1 MAQMKENR
9 KYYFTVEG
17 ETERWYLQWLQHKI
31 NTEPTAN
38 YTVSLDCPIQKDPV
52 KRAKSLIVTRKTDIT
67 HVFDYESNDDVH
79 TEQFKM
85 TLDRMKQAQLL
96 GKQIKY
102 FNGYSNFAFELWL
115 VLHKIDCNGLLSHR
129 RQYITYINSAY
140 NEEFE
145 NFDQYKHEANFK
157 RVLGKLSL
165 DNVKDAI
172 ERSKKI
178 MQRNQ
183 ECGYILQQYKTF
195 NYYRENPS
203 LYIWEAIEKIL
214 RDCGPA

>member
-9 KYYFTVEG
+9 KHYFTVEG
-17 ETERWYLQWLQHKI
+17 ETERWYLQWLQYKI
-31 NTEPTAN
+31 NTEPASY

-52 KRAKSLIVTRKTDIT
+52 KHVKPLTVTGKTVIT

-79 TEQFKM
+79 AEQFKR

-102 FNGYSNFAFELWL
+102 CNGYSNFTFELWM
-115 VLHKIDCNGLLSHR
+115 VLHKMDCNGSLSHR
-129 RQYITYINSAY
+129 RQYITYINNAY
-140 NEEFE
+140 NEKFE
-145 NFDQYKHEANFK
+145 DLDQYKHEANFK

-183 ECGYILQQYKTF
+183 ECGYTLQQYKNF
-195 NYYRENPS
+195 
-203 LYIWEAIEKIL
+203 
-214 RDCGPA
+214 